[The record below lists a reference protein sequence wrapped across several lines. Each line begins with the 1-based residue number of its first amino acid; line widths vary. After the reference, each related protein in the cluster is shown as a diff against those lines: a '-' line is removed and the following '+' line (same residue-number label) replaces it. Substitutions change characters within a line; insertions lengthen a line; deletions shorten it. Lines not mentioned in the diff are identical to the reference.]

1 MTRHGRPWIAA
12 LLLFLLLA
20 PAASAYAQA
29 APPPAPAASPEA
41 ATPPEAPPSA
51 GPPSAQ
57 PAPPETP
64 PALPPDAA
72 AADAAA
78 PSAAPAYAD
87 IRALPYAEG
96 YLPLMKASCRD
107 NARAVI
113 AMNPDRLAKVLTDA
127 EVNGALMQFLP
138 STDTVEVIV
147 DKAVLH
153 LRRKFSNEFK
163 WFDRDKLNVLVA
175 GIILL
180 LCIGWYTWR
189 ASQGEELFI
198 RRIAGLQS
206 IDEAVGRCT
215 EMGKPV
221 LYIPGIYDMDDI
233 QTISSMSILSH
244 IARKTAE
251 YETPLL
257 VPCTRSLVM
266 STAYEV
272 TKEAYIQ
279 AGKADSFQGDNI
291 RYLTDDQFGY
301 VAGVDG
307 IMMRDKPAANFYLGV
322 FFAESLILAETGHS
336 IGSIQVAGTASVHQ
350 IPFFVAAC
358 DYTLIGEELFAASA
372 YLSRDP
378 MQLGSIK
385 GQDMTK
391 FIMMIVLFVG
401 IVVASV
407 GEGGKELVELA
418 LKAR

>member
-1 MTRHGRPWIAA
+1 MTRHRRPFVAA
-12 LLLFLLLA
+12 LLALLLLA
-20 PAASAYAQA
+20 PAAALAQGD
-29 APPPAPAASPEA
+29 PPPDPPPSPPASESPAEPAPAA
-41 ATPPEAPPSA
+41 PPVPA
-51 GPPSAQ
+51 GPPVYS
-57 PAPPETP
+57 E
-64 PALPPDAA
+64 
-72 AADAAA
+72 
-78 PSAAPAYAD
+78 
-87 IRALPYAEG
+87 IRKLPYIEA
-96 YLPLMKASCRD
+96 YLPLMRANCRD
-107 NARAVI
+107 DARAVI
-113 AMNPDRLAKVLTDA
+113 ALSPDRLERALTPA
-127 EVNGALMQFLP
+127 EVNAALMQFLP

-147 DKAVLH
+147 ERAVTH
-153 LRRKFSNEFK
+153 LRRKFSNEYK
-163 WFDRDKLNVLVA
+163 LFDRDKLNVLVA
-175 GIILL
+175 GLVILF
-180 LCIGWYTWR
+180 CIGWYTWR

-251 YETPLL
+251 YETPLF

-272 TKEAYIQ
+272 TREAYIQ

-307 IMMRDKPAANFYLGV
+307 IMMRDRPAANFYLGV

-391 FIMMIVLFVG
+391 FIMMIVLFAG
-401 IVVASV
+401 ILVASF
-407 GEGGKELVELA
+407 GERGKEIVEIA